1 MSSLRDKARRRAE
14 NQVWTAA
21 GAYGFLPS
29 FLVFH
34 HDGTPDAYLN
44 AIVGFTHRFYE
55 AEVLVAWLDGLRDSV
70 FADTFTDLAWLG
82 IEAAVYPQALAVA
95 PALEALRREHA
106 ERFLAD
112 LRDVDLS
119 MQQRMLQT
127 GVAQTL
133 KAARCHEVLGGRS
146 GLRNPWDRG
155 LYEALELPPQ
165 PSAEALT
172 EALDAVLHRFF
183 RFRFRTGARRA
194 YHVVLPE
201 MLHKFLRR
209 VLPVHVVQDDAPT
222 RQGGRG
228 ADRGVL
234 GASGT
239 AGGLARKKA
248 EDWRQVCRE
257 AGRPFFPE
265 ETRARIEQDVC
276 TGGHAAAHVYFARPD
291 AGGADEARAA
301 NVAWAQAHAAVLKAS
316 ERRIY
321 SELKNVLDVMRQ
333 PLDVAAKQ
341 GRFSPRRAWRA
352 AALGD
357 GRVFRASEAEISS
370 PFDVTLLLDASAS
383 REAQQP
389 QIAAEAAMAARTLQA
404 LGIPVQVWS
413 FASMH
418 GVTVMT
424 ALLEMG
430 SARTD
435 GIYGYRARGWN
446 RDGLALRAVEAVLG
460 GAREGSFVARGGLG
474 ASTDSTDDSL
484 TESFGSPQTSAKG
497 QAEPAKELERHAERD
512 DRDTESHG
520 RFLNGIP
527 GDPSGLRE
535 ENEGG
540 AAASAKE
547 ESGPAEGAEGA
558 FEARGGLEASAKG
571 QAKCA
576 EGAEDS
582 FEARGGR
589 GTSTNPTDDSLTG
602 FFGSSPASAKKL
614 ERPEESVERTARG
627 TGRSEGPHEETSE
640 HKATSVKK
648 PLGHAASLSHQPPSQ
663 RGEGPKGGGSPLY
676 GLSIGMKSTS
686 AGARFAAGGAG
697 MFSRR
702 RHVVL
707 MLTDA
712 HPGDDLGLWREGAPV
727 SRAYMGEAAVE
738 DAAQAAR
745 ELRARGVRLVGLVES
760 VFPGEETDGA
770 ARRIFGEHFVRVH
783 GVEALARKAG
793 KVVAEEIGKE

>member
-95 PALEALRREHA
+95 PALGALRLEHA

-112 LRDVDLS
+112 LRDVDVS
-119 MQQRMLQT
+119 MQQRMLST

-133 KAARCHEVLGGRS
+133 KAARCHEVLEGRS

-239 AGGLARKKA
+239 AGVLARKKA

-265 ETRARIEQDVC
+265 EMRARIEQDVC

-291 AGGADEARAA
+291 GAADGADEVRAA
-301 NVAWAQAHAAVLKAS
+301 NAAWAQAHAAVLRAS

-321 SELKNVLDVMRQ
+321 SELKNTLDVMRQ

-357 GRVFRASEAEISS
+357 GRVFTASEEEVEG

-389 QIAAEAAMAARTLQA
+389 QIAAEAVMVAETLKR

-413 FASMH
+413 FASMR

-424 ALLEMG
+424 ALKEMG
-430 SARTD
+430 AARTD

-446 RDGLALRAVEAVLG
+446 RDGLALRAVEALL
-460 GAREGSFVARGGLG
+460 AREGSFV
-474 ASTDSTDDSL
+474 
-484 TESFGSPQTSAKG
+484 
-497 QAEPAKELERHAERD
+497 
-512 DRDTESHG
+512 
-520 RFLNGIP
+520 
-527 GDPSGLRE
+527 
-535 ENEGG
+535 
-540 AAASAKE
+540 
-547 ESGPAEGAEGA
+547 
-558 FEARGGLEASAKG
+558 
-571 QAKCA
+571 
-576 EGAEDS
+576 
-582 FEARGGR
+582 ARGGR

-602 FFGSSPASAKKL
+602 FFGSSPASAK
-614 ERPEESVERTARG
+614 EHAEGAEGASGARG
-627 TGRSEGPHEETSE
+627 GRARSGDADDSFEARGGRTISTS
-640 HKATSVKK
+640 S
-648 PLGHAASLSHQPPSQ
+648 S
-663 RGEGPKGGGSPLY
+663 
-676 GLSIGMKSTS
+676 S
-686 AGARFAAGGAG
+686 AGARGMAPAAAGGG
-697 MFSRR
+697 DFSKRH
-702 RHVVL
+702 HVVL

-712 HPGDDLGLWREGAPV
+712 HPGDDVGLSREGAPGA
-727 SRAYMGEAAVE
+727 RAYMGEAAVE

-745 ELRARGVRLVGLVES
+745 ELRSRGVRLVGLVES

-793 KVVAEEIGKE
+793 KVVAEEIGKGE

>member
-82 IEAAVYPQALAVA
+82 IEAAVYPQALAAA

-112 LRDVDLS
+112 FRDVDLS

-239 AGGLARKKA
+239 AGVLARKKA

-265 ETRARIEQDVC
+265 EMRARIEQDVC

-301 NVAWAQAHAAVLKAS
+301 NVAWAQAHAAVLRAS

-321 SELKNVLDVMRQ
+321 SELRNTLDVMRQ
-333 PLDVAAKQ
+333 PLDVTAKQ

-357 GRVFRASEAEISS
+357 GRVFTASEEVSS

-389 QIAAEAAMAARTLQA
+389 QVAAEAVMVAETLKR

-413 FASMH
+413 FASMR
-418 GVTVMT
+418 GVTVLT
-424 ALLEMG
+424 ALKEMG
-430 SARTD
+430 AARTD

-446 RDGLALRAVEAVLG
+446 RDGLALRAVEALL
-460 GAREGSFVARGGLG
+460 AREGSFV
-474 ASTDSTDDSL
+474 
-484 TESFGSPQTSAKG
+484 
-497 QAEPAKELERHAERD
+497 
-512 DRDTESHG
+512 
-520 RFLNGIP
+520 
-527 GDPSGLRE
+527 
-535 ENEGG
+535 
-540 AAASAKE
+540 
-547 ESGPAEGAEGA
+547 
-558 FEARGGLEASAKG
+558 
-571 QAKCA
+571 
-576 EGAEDS
+576 
-582 FEARGGR
+582 ARGGR

-602 FFGSSPASAKKL
+602 FFGSSPASAKGESERAAAKL
-614 ERPEESVERTARG
+614 GEE
-627 TGRSEGPHEETSE
+627 EE
-640 HKATSVKK
+640 HFGAM
-648 PLGHAASLSHQPPSQ
+648 ASLKRQPPSL
-663 RGEGPKGGGSPLY
+663 RGEGLKGGGSPLY
-676 GLSIGMKSTS
+676 GEAIGRGVSS
-686 AGARFAAGGAG
+686 AGAIEGGD
-697 MFSRR
+697 FSKR

-712 HPGDDLGLWREGAPV
+712 HPGDDLGMVREGVPV
-727 SRAYMGEAAVE
+727 AADYMGGAAIR
-738 DAAQAAR
+738 DAAACALA
-745 ELRARGVRLVGLVES
+745 LRKRGVHLVGLVES
-760 VFPGEETDGA
+760 VFGTGETDGA
-770 ARRIFGEHFVRVH
+770 AREIFGSHFVRVH
-783 GVEALARKAG
+783 GPEELAKKAG
-793 KVVAEEIGKE
+793 RVLAQEIAQR

>member
-21 GAYGFLPS
+21 GVYGFLPS

-95 PALEALRREHA
+95 PALGALRLEHA

-112 LRDVDLS
+112 LRDVDVS
-119 MQQRMLQT
+119 MQQRMLST

-133 KAARCHEVLGGRS
+133 KAARCHEVLEGRS

-201 MLHKFLRR
+201 MLHKLLRR

-239 AGGLARKKA
+239 AGFLARKKA

-265 ETRARIEQDVC
+265 EKRARIEQDVC

-291 AGGADEARAA
+291 GAADGADEVRAA
-301 NVAWAQAHAAVLKAS
+301 NAAWAQAHAAVLRAS

-321 SELKNVLDVMRQ
+321 SELKNTLDVMRQ

-357 GRVFRASEAEISS
+357 GRVFTASEEEVEG

-389 QIAAEAAMAARTLQA
+389 QIAAEAVMVAETLKR

-413 FASMH
+413 FASMR

-424 ALLEMG
+424 ALKEMG
-430 SARTD
+430 AARTD

-446 RDGLALRAVEAVLG
+446 RDGLALRAVEALL
-460 GAREGSFVARGGLG
+460 AREGSFV
-474 ASTDSTDDSL
+474 
-484 TESFGSPQTSAKG
+484 
-497 QAEPAKELERHAERD
+497 
-512 DRDTESHG
+512 
-520 RFLNGIP
+520 
-527 GDPSGLRE
+527 
-535 ENEGG
+535 
-540 AAASAKE
+540 
-547 ESGPAEGAEGA
+547 
-558 FEARGGLEASAKG
+558 
-571 QAKCA
+571 
-576 EGAEDS
+576 
-582 FEARGGR
+582 ARGGR

-602 FFGSSPASAKKL
+602 FFGSSPASAK
-614 ERPEESVERTARG
+614 EHAEGAEGASGARGGRARSGARG
-627 TGRSEGPHEETSE
+627 TGRPEGSPESHGRFLNGILGDPSGLREEDEGGAAAAAKGQSE
-640 HKATSVKK
+640 HAKGAEGSFVARGGRARSGDADDSFEARGGRTISTS
-648 PLGHAASLSHQPPSQ
+648 SS
-663 RGEGPKGGGSPLY
+663 
-676 GLSIGMKSTS
+676 S
-686 AGARFAAGGAG
+686 AGARGMAPAAAGGG
-697 MFSRR
+697 DFSKRH
-702 RHVVL
+702 HVVL

-712 HPGDDLGLWREGAPV
+712 HPGDDVGLSREGAPGA
-727 SRAYMGEAAVE
+727 RAYMGEAAVE

-745 ELRARGVRLVGLVES
+745 ELRSRGVRLVGLVES

-793 KVVAEEIGKE
+793 KVVAEEIGKGE

>member
-21 GAYGFLPS
+21 GVYGFLPS

-44 AIVGFTHRFYE
+44 AIVGFTHRFYD
-55 AEVLVAWLDGLRDSV
+55 AGVLVAWLDGLRDSV

-95 PALEALRREHA
+95 PALGALRLEHA

-112 LRDVDLS
+112 LRDVDVS
-119 MQQRMLQT
+119 MQQRMLST

-133 KAARCHEVLGGRS
+133 KAARCHEVLEGRS

-201 MLHKFLRR
+201 MLHKLLRR

-239 AGGLARKKA
+239 AGVLARKKA

-265 ETRARIEQDVC
+265 EMRARIEQDVC

-291 AGGADEARAA
+291 GAADGADEVRAA
-301 NVAWAQAHAAVLKAS
+301 NAAWAQAHAAVLRAS

-321 SELKNVLDVMRQ
+321 SELRNTLDVMRQ

-357 GRVFRASEAEISS
+357 GRVFTASEEEVEG

-389 QIAAEAAMAARTLQA
+389 QIAAEAVMVAETLKR

-413 FASMH
+413 FASMR

-424 ALLEMG
+424 ALKEMG
-430 SARTD
+430 AARTD

-446 RDGLALRAVEAVLG
+446 RDGLALRAVEALL
-460 GAREGSFVARGGLG
+460 AREGSFV
-474 ASTDSTDDSL
+474 
-484 TESFGSPQTSAKG
+484 
-497 QAEPAKELERHAERD
+497 
-512 DRDTESHG
+512 
-520 RFLNGIP
+520 
-527 GDPSGLRE
+527 
-535 ENEGG
+535 
-540 AAASAKE
+540 
-547 ESGPAEGAEGA
+547 
-558 FEARGGLEASAKG
+558 
-571 QAKCA
+571 
-576 EGAEDS
+576 
-582 FEARGGR
+582 ARGGR

-602 FFGSSPASAKKL
+602 FFGSSPASAK
-614 ERPEESVERTARG
+614 EHAEGAEGASGARG
-627 TGRSEGPHEETSE
+627 GRARSGDADDSFEARGGRTISTS
-640 HKATSVKK
+640 S
-648 PLGHAASLSHQPPSQ
+648 S
-663 RGEGPKGGGSPLY
+663 
-676 GLSIGMKSTS
+676 S
-686 AGARFAAGGAG
+686 AGARGMAPAAAGGG
-697 MFSRR
+697 DFSKRH
-702 RHVVL
+702 HVVL

-712 HPGDDLGLWREGAPV
+712 HPGDDVGLSREGAPGA
-727 SRAYMGEAAVE
+727 RAYMGEAAVE

-745 ELRARGVRLVGLVES
+745 ELRSRGVRLVGLVES

-793 KVVAEEIGKE
+793 KVVAEEIGKGE

>member
-95 PALEALRREHA
+95 PALGALRLEHA

-112 LRDVDLS
+112 LRDVDVS
-119 MQQRMLQT
+119 MQQRMLST

-133 KAARCHEVLGGRS
+133 KAARCHEVLEGRS

-239 AGGLARKKA
+239 AGVLARKKA
-248 EDWRQVCRE
+248 EDWRQVCWE

-265 ETRARIEQDVC
+265 EMRARIEQDVC

-291 AGGADEARAA
+291 GAADGADEVRAA
-301 NVAWAQAHAAVLKAS
+301 NAAWAQAHAAVLRAS

-321 SELKNVLDVMRQ
+321 SELKNTLDVMRQ

-357 GRVFRASEAEISS
+357 GRVFTASEEEVEG

-389 QIAAEAAMAARTLQA
+389 QIAAEAVMVAETLKR

-413 FASMH
+413 FASMR

-424 ALLEMG
+424 ALKEMG
-430 SARTD
+430 AARTD

-446 RDGLALRAVEAVLG
+446 RDGLALRAVEALL
-460 GAREGSFVARGGLG
+460 AREGSFV
-474 ASTDSTDDSL
+474 
-484 TESFGSPQTSAKG
+484 
-497 QAEPAKELERHAERD
+497 
-512 DRDTESHG
+512 
-520 RFLNGIP
+520 
-527 GDPSGLRE
+527 
-535 ENEGG
+535 
-540 AAASAKE
+540 
-547 ESGPAEGAEGA
+547 
-558 FEARGGLEASAKG
+558 
-571 QAKCA
+571 
-576 EGAEDS
+576 
-582 FEARGGR
+582 ARGGR

-602 FFGSSPASAKKL
+602 FFGSSPASAK
-614 ERPEESVERTARG
+614 EHAEGAEGASGARG
-627 TGRSEGPHEETSE
+627 GRARSGDADDSFEARGGRTISTS
-640 HKATSVKK
+640 S
-648 PLGHAASLSHQPPSQ
+648 S
-663 RGEGPKGGGSPLY
+663 
-676 GLSIGMKSTS
+676 S
-686 AGARFAAGGAG
+686 AGARGMAPAAAGGG
-697 MFSRR
+697 DFSKRH
-702 RHVVL
+702 HVVL

-712 HPGDDLGLWREGAPV
+712 HPGDDVGLSREGAPGA
-727 SRAYMGEAAVE
+727 RAYMGEAAVE

-745 ELRARGVRLVGLVES
+745 ELRSRGVRLVGLVES

-793 KVVAEEIGKE
+793 KVVAEEIGKGE

>member
-21 GAYGFLPS
+21 GAYGFRPS
-29 FLVFH
+29 FLVFY
-34 HDGTPDAYLN
+34 HDGSPDAYLN

-55 AEVLVAWLDGLRDSV
+55 AEKLVAWLDGLRDSV
-70 FADTFTDLAWLG
+70 LADTFTDLAWLG
-82 IEAAVYPQALAVA
+82 IEAAVYPQALDVA
-95 PALEALRREHA
+95 PALGELRREHA
-106 ERFLAD
+106 RRFLKD
-112 LRDVDLS
+112 LRDVDVS

-133 KAARCHEVLGGRS
+133 AEARCHEVLEGRN

-155 LYEALELPPQ
+155 LYEALELSPQ
-165 PSAEALT
+165 PSTEALT
-172 EALDAVLHRFF
+172 EALDEVLHRFF

-201 MLHKFLRR
+201 MVHALLRK

-234 GASGT
+234 GASGA
-239 AGGLARKKA
+239 AGFLARKRA
-248 EDWRQVCRE
+248 EDWRKVCEE
-257 AGRPFFPE
+257 AGAPFFPE

-276 TGGHAAAHVYFARPD
+276 TGGHAAAHVYFAR
-291 AGGADEARAA
+291 GGAGDGAAEVRAA
-301 NVAWAQAHAAVLKAS
+301 NLSWAQAHAAVLKAS

-389 QIAAEAAMAARTLQA
+389 QIAAEAAMVARTLQA

-446 RDGLALRAVEAVLG
+446 RDGLALRAVEALL
-460 GAREGSFVARGGLG
+460 AREGSFV
-474 ASTDSTDDSL
+474 
-484 TESFGSPQTSAKG
+484 
-497 QAEPAKELERHAERD
+497 
-512 DRDTESHG
+512 
-520 RFLNGIP
+520 
-527 GDPSGLRE
+527 
-535 ENEGG
+535 
-540 AAASAKE
+540 
-547 ESGPAEGAEGA
+547 
-558 FEARGGLEASAKG
+558 
-571 QAKCA
+571 
-576 EGAEDS
+576 
-582 FEARGGR
+582 ARGGR

-602 FFGSSPASAKKL
+602 FLETPPASAKKM
-614 ERPEESVERTARG
+614 R
-627 TGRSEGPHEETSE
+627 
-640 HKATSVKK
+640 
-648 PLGHAASLSHQPPSQ
+648 
-663 RGEGPKGGGSPLY
+663 
-676 GLSIGMKSTS
+676 
-686 AGARFAAGGAG
+686 GARRPPRRKSRGPRKARKVRSRHGEAGG
-697 MFSRR
+697 
-702 RHVVL
+702 L
-707 MLTDA
+707 
-712 HPGDDLGLWREGAPV
+712 P
-727 SRAYMGEAAVE
+727 
-738 DAAQAAR
+738 
-745 ELRARGVRLVGLVES
+745 
-760 VFPGEETDGA
+760 
-770 ARRIFGEHFVRVH
+770 RIPRT
-783 GVEALARKAG
+783 
-793 KVVAEEIGKE
+793 IP

>member
-34 HDGTPDAYLN
+34 HDGTPDAYL
-44 AIVGFTHRFYE
+44 T
-55 AEVLVAWLDGLRDSV
+55 WLDGLRDSV

-95 PALEALRREHA
+95 PALGALRLEHA

-112 LRDVDLS
+112 LRDVDVS
-119 MQQRMLQT
+119 MQQRMLST

-133 KAARCHEVLGGRS
+133 KAARCHEVLEGRS

-155 LYEALELPPQ
+155 LYEALELPP
-165 PSAEALT
+165 LT

-239 AGGLARKKA
+239 AGVLARKKA

-265 ETRARIEQDVC
+265 EMRARIEQDVC

-291 AGGADEARAA
+291 GAADGADEVRAA
-301 NVAWAQAHAAVLKAS
+301 NAAWAQAHAAVLRAS

-321 SELKNVLDVMRQ
+321 SELKNTLDVMRQ

-357 GRVFRASEAEISS
+357 GRVFTASEEEVEG

-389 QIAAEAAMAARTLQA
+389 QIAAEAVMVAETLKR

-413 FASMH
+413 FASMR

-424 ALLEMG
+424 ALKEMG
-430 SARTD
+430 AARTD

-446 RDGLALRAVEAVLG
+446 RDGLALRAVEALL
-460 GAREGSFVARGGLG
+460 AREGSFV
-474 ASTDSTDDSL
+474 
-484 TESFGSPQTSAKG
+484 
-497 QAEPAKELERHAERD
+497 
-512 DRDTESHG
+512 
-520 RFLNGIP
+520 
-527 GDPSGLRE
+527 
-535 ENEGG
+535 
-540 AAASAKE
+540 
-547 ESGPAEGAEGA
+547 
-558 FEARGGLEASAKG
+558 
-571 QAKCA
+571 
-576 EGAEDS
+576 
-582 FEARGGR
+582 ARGGR

-602 FFGSSPASAKKL
+602 FFGSSPASAK
-614 ERPEESVERTARG
+614 EHAEGAEGASGARG
-627 TGRSEGPHEETSE
+627 GRARSGDADDSFEARGGRTISTS
-640 HKATSVKK
+640 S
-648 PLGHAASLSHQPPSQ
+648 S
-663 RGEGPKGGGSPLY
+663 
-676 GLSIGMKSTS
+676 S
-686 AGARFAAGGAG
+686 AGARGMAPAAAGGG
-697 MFSRR
+697 DFSKRH
-702 RHVVL
+702 HVVL

-712 HPGDDLGLWREGAPV
+712 HPGDDVGLSREGAPGA
-727 SRAYMGEAAVE
+727 RAYMGEAAVE

-745 ELRARGVRLVGLVES
+745 ELRSRGVRLVGLVES

-793 KVVAEEIGKE
+793 KVVAEEIGKGE

>member
-82 IEAAVYPQALAVA
+82 IEAAVYPQALAAA

-112 LRDVDLS
+112 LRDVDVS
-119 MQQRMLQT
+119 MQQRMLQA

-133 KAARCHEVLGGRS
+133 KAARCHEVLEGRS

-201 MLHKFLRR
+201 MLHKLLRR

-239 AGGLARKKA
+239 AGFLARKKA

-265 ETRARIEQDVC
+265 EKRARIEQDVC

-301 NVAWAQAHAAVLKAS
+301 NVAWAQAHAAVLRAS

-321 SELKNVLDVMRQ
+321 SELRNTLDVMRQ

-357 GRVFRASEAEISS
+357 GRVFTASEEEVEG

-389 QIAAEAAMAARTLQA
+389 QIAAEAVMVAETLKR

-413 FASMH
+413 FASMR
-418 GVTVMT
+418 GVTVLT
-424 ALLEMG
+424 ALKEMG
-430 SARTD
+430 AARTD

-446 RDGLALRAVEAVLG
+446 RDGLALRAVEALL
-460 GAREGSFVARGGLG
+460 AREGSFV
-474 ASTDSTDDSL
+474 
-484 TESFGSPQTSAKG
+484 
-497 QAEPAKELERHAERD
+497 
-512 DRDTESHG
+512 
-520 RFLNGIP
+520 
-527 GDPSGLRE
+527 
-535 ENEGG
+535 
-540 AAASAKE
+540 
-547 ESGPAEGAEGA
+547 
-558 FEARGGLEASAKG
+558 
-571 QAKCA
+571 
-576 EGAEDS
+576 
-582 FEARGGR
+582 ARGGR

-602 FFGSSPASAKKL
+602 FFGSSPASAK
-614 ERPEESVERTARG
+614 EHAESAEGASGARGGRARSGARG
-627 TGRSEGPHEETSE
+627 TGRPDNQYIVFFRGCEGDGSCRGWWRRFFE
-640 HKATSVKK
+640 
-648 PLGHAASLSHQPPSQ
+648 AASC
-663 RGEGPKGGGSPLY
+663 GPDADGRASGG
-676 GLSIGMKSTS
+676 
-686 AGARFAAGGAG
+686 
-697 MFSRR
+697 
-702 RHVVL
+702 
-707 MLTDA
+707 
-712 HPGDDLGLWREGAPV
+712 
-727 SRAYMGEAAVE
+727 
-738 DAAQAAR
+738 
-745 ELRARGVRLVGLVES
+745 
-760 VFPGEETDGA
+760 
-770 ARRIFGEHFVRVH
+770 
-783 GVEALARKAG
+783 
-793 KVVAEEIGKE
+793 

>member
-112 LRDVDLS
+112 FRDVDLS

-239 AGGLARKKA
+239 AGVLARKKA

-265 ETRARIEQDVC
+265 EMRARIEQDVC

-301 NVAWAQAHAAVLKAS
+301 NVAWAQAHAAVLRAS

-321 SELKNVLDVMRQ
+321 SELRNTLDVMRQ
-333 PLDVAAKQ
+333 PLDVTAKQ

-357 GRVFRASEAEISS
+357 GRVFTASEEVSS

-389 QIAAEAAMAARTLQA
+389 QVAAEAVMVAETLKR

-413 FASMH
+413 FASMR
-418 GVTVMT
+418 GVTVLT
-424 ALLEMG
+424 ALKEMG
-430 SARTD
+430 AARTD

-446 RDGLALRAVEAVLG
+446 RDGLALRAVEALL
-460 GAREGSFVARGGLG
+460 AREGSFV
-474 ASTDSTDDSL
+474 
-484 TESFGSPQTSAKG
+484 
-497 QAEPAKELERHAERD
+497 
-512 DRDTESHG
+512 
-520 RFLNGIP
+520 
-527 GDPSGLRE
+527 
-535 ENEGG
+535 
-540 AAASAKE
+540 
-547 ESGPAEGAEGA
+547 
-558 FEARGGLEASAKG
+558 
-571 QAKCA
+571 
-576 EGAEDS
+576 
-582 FEARGGR
+582 ARGGR

-602 FFGSSPASAKKL
+602 FFGSSPASAKGESERAAAKL
-614 ERPEESVERTARG
+614 GEE
-627 TGRSEGPHEETSE
+627 EE
-640 HKATSVKK
+640 HFGAM
-648 PLGHAASLSHQPPSQ
+648 ASLKRQPPSL
-663 RGEGPKGGGSPLY
+663 RGEGLKGGGSPLY
-676 GLSIGMKSTS
+676 GEAIGRGVSS
-686 AGARFAAGGAG
+686 AGAIEGGD
-697 MFSRR
+697 FSKR

-712 HPGDDLGLWREGAPV
+712 HPGDDLGMVREGVPV
-727 SRAYMGEAAVE
+727 AADYMGGAAIR
-738 DAAQAAR
+738 DAAACALA
-745 ELRARGVRLVGLVES
+745 LRKRGVHLVGLVES
-760 VFPGEETDGA
+760 VFGTGETDGA
-770 ARRIFGEHFVRVH
+770 AREIFGSHFVRVH
-783 GVEALARKAG
+783 GPEELAKKAG
-793 KVVAEEIGKE
+793 RVLAQEIAQR

>member
-95 PALEALRREHA
+95 PALEALRLEHA

-239 AGGLARKKA
+239 AGVLARKKA

-265 ETRARIEQDVC
+265 EMRARIEQDVC

-321 SELKNVLDVMRQ
+321 SELKNTLDVMRQ

-357 GRVFRASEAEISS
+357 GRVFTASEEELSS

-389 QIAAEAAMAARTLQA
+389 QVAAEAVMVAETLKR

-413 FASMH
+413 FASMR
-418 GVTVMT
+418 GVTVLT
-424 ALLEMG
+424 ALKEMG
-430 SARTD
+430 AARTD

-446 RDGLALRAVEAVLG
+446 RDGLALRAVEALL
-460 GAREGSFVARGGLG
+460 AREGSFV
-474 ASTDSTDDSL
+474 
-484 TESFGSPQTSAKG
+484 
-497 QAEPAKELERHAERD
+497 
-512 DRDTESHG
+512 
-520 RFLNGIP
+520 
-527 GDPSGLRE
+527 
-535 ENEGG
+535 
-540 AAASAKE
+540 
-547 ESGPAEGAEGA
+547 
-558 FEARGGLEASAKG
+558 
-571 QAKCA
+571 
-576 EGAEDS
+576 
-582 FEARGGR
+582 ARGGR

-602 FFGSSPASAKKL
+602 FFGSSPASAKGESERAAAKL
-614 ERPEESVERTARG
+614 GEE
-627 TGRSEGPHEETSE
+627 EE
-640 HKATSVKK
+640 HFGAM
-648 PLGHAASLSHQPPSQ
+648 ASLKRQPPSL
-663 RGEGPKGGGSPLY
+663 RGEGLKGGGSPLY
-676 GLSIGMKSTS
+676 GEAIGRGVSS
-686 AGARFAAGGAG
+686 AGAIEGGD
-697 MFSRR
+697 FSKR

-712 HPGDDLGLWREGAPV
+712 HPGDDLGMVREGVPV
-727 SRAYMGEAAVE
+727 AADYMGGAAIR
-738 DAAQAAR
+738 DAAACALA
-745 ELRARGVRLVGLVES
+745 LRKRGVHLVGLVES
-760 VFPGEETDGA
+760 VFGTGETDGA
-770 ARRIFGEHFVRVH
+770 AREIFGSHFVRVH
-783 GVEALARKAG
+783 GPEELAKKAG
-793 KVVAEEIGKE
+793 RVLAQEIAQR